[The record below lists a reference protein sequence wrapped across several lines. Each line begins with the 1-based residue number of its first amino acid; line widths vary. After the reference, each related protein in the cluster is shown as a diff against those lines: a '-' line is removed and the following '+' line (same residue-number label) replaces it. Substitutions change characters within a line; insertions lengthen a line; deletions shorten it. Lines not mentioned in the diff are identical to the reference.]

1 MTTMRSFLT
10 RRRTV
15 LVGVIAV
22 ATLAGCDSYATD
34 PSFES
39 NPGSAPAS
47 QLTIVN
53 GSATSMAEVYFAP
66 CSVSAFGNSRGTQAG
81 FASRTFN
88 VTPDCYD
95 VRAVFTTREVRE
107 QRVTIPIGESRTL
120 TLRI

>member
-1 MTTMRSFLT
+1 MVPMRLFIART
-10 RRRTV
+10 RA
-15 LVGVIAV
+15 LLAGVAAV
-22 ATLAGCDSYATD
+22 TLLAGCDSYATD

-47 QLTIVN
+47 QLTITN

-66 CSVSAFGNSRGTQAG
+66 CSVSSFGSNRGVQAG

-95 VRAVFTTREVRE
+95 VRVVFTTREVRE
-107 QRVTIPIGESRTL
+107 QRVTIPIGESRSL

>member
-1 MTTMRSFLT
+1 MTTMHSFLT
-10 RRRTV
+10 GRRAV
-15 LVGVIAV
+15 LAGAIALM
-22 ATLAGCDSYATD
+22 TLAGCDSYATD

-53 GSATSMAEVYFAP
+53 GSATSMAEVYFAS
-66 CSVSAFGNSRGTQAG
+66 CSVSSYGSNRGVQAG

-107 QRVTIPIGESRTL
+107 QRVTIPISESRTL